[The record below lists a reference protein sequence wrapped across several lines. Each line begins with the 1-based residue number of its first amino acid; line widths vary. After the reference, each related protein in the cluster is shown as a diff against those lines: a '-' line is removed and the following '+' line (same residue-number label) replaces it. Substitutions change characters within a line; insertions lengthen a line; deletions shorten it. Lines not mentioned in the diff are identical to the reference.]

1 MSTKPDYTDNAFFS
15 MPFINELIKVTSLPE
30 AKELAMKAIQEKPNA
45 RPANV
50 TKATAFVMKATSVTK
65 LAQACTNFLLS
76 HDGYKVIH

>member
-15 MPFINELIKVTSLPE
+15 MPFINELAKVSSLNE

-45 RPANV
+45 RPVNVSKATKLV
-50 TKATAFVMKATSVTK
+50 TKATSIENLMI
-65 LAQACTNFLLS
+65 ACSNFLLS